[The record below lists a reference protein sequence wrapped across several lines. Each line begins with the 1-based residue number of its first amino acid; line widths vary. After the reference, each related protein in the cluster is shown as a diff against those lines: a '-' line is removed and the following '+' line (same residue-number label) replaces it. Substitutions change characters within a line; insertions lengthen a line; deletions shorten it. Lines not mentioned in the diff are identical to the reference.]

1 MLEILP
7 DKLTP
12 FSQTVIG
19 HAARLISFLANEQ
32 TTVSSLFLHVRVAR
46 PDTRFDDFAMA
57 LTFLYAA
64 GFLIFEDGFLKVE
77 NI

>member
-12 FSQTVIG
+12 VSRTVIG
-19 HAARLISFLANEQ
+19 HATRLISLLSNEQ
-32 TTVSSLFLHVRVAR
+32 TTVSSLFLHVNFAR
-46 PDTRFDDFAMA
+46 PDMRFDDFAMA

-64 GFLIFEDGFLKVE
+64 GFIVFEDGFLKVDK
-77 NI
+77 I